1 MKENVDEY
9 YNQYFWRCF
18 MGLIDFFFV
27 ELLKQIWEDDVK
39 TDQKDNLMD
48 NFKKVREKN
57 CYDSEIV
64 N

>member
-1 MKENVDEY
+1 
-9 YNQYFWRCF
+9 